1 MLGLNLCCRLMNL
14 CEKHCE
20 KFSLYELL
28 SWFKMLCYNHIF
40 RCGKRMRK
48 IIYDKELKW
57 KLSPSNDEYFDQ
69 VGKKMGSCL
78 IKLWWT
84 INRIMLVRTNIR

>member
-1 MLGLNLCCRLMNL
+1 MW
-14 CEKHCE
+14 E
-20 KFSLYELL
+20 
-28 SWFKMLCYNHIF
+28 
-40 RCGKRMRK
+40 RMRK

-78 IKLWWT
+78 IKL
-84 INRIMLVRTNIR
+84 